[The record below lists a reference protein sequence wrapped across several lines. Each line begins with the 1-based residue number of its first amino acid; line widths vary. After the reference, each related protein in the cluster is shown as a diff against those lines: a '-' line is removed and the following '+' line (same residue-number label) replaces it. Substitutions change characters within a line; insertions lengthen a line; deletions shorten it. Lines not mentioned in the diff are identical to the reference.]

1 MSPKEQSKKT
11 FYRALRGIDFLVPCQ
26 KKENGQITFELLS
39 NQRGEQYIPVFF
51 SKDSELGRFQLE
63 NMEKIPFQFLRNL
76 MIEMS
81 QKILGFVIEPFD
93 KSIVVDRKGL
103 SDYDSA
109 TMGMTVEQRP
119 LRGGVQLKAA
129 KSLPPGMEAALCRFF
144 SMQIGVNAAW
154 TLMAQFDEEQTPHL
168 RVVVDFYGSK
178 FELFPKLA
186 EVIKPF
192 MLEGQQFEL
201 IPRQP
206 QINFEPFDSAKIY
219 DRGRFLAERA

>member
-11 FYRALRGIDFLVPCQ
+11 FYRALKGIDFLVPCT
-26 KKENGQITFELLS
+26 KKENGQVTFELLA

-51 SKDSELGRFQLE
+51 SKDSKLGKFYPE
-63 NMEKIPFQFLRNL
+63 DMEKIPFQFLRNL
-76 MIEMS
+76 MIEMPP
-81 QKILGFVIEPFD
+81 KILGFVIEPFD
-93 KSIVVDRKGL
+93 KSILVDRRGL

-109 TMGMTVEQRP
+109 TMGMTVEQHP
-119 LRGGVQLKAA
+119 LRGGVRLKAA
-129 KSLPPGMEAALCRFF
+129 KSLPPGMEAALCGFF
-144 SMQIGVNAAW
+144 SMQLGVNAAW
-154 TLMAQFDEEQTPHL
+154 TLMAQFDGEQAPHL

-186 EVIKPF
+186 EIIKPF

-206 QINFEPFDSAKIY
+206 QMNFETFSSAKIY
-219 DRGRFLAERA
+219 DRERFLAEKA